1 MKPIEIQ
8 NSLHDDL
15 PTRTRYY
22 QSMMDI
28 DLLLKGKQY
37 SELKESNLPE
47 SSLYLSD
54 AFWNKKII
62 DETTLP
68 GFLGAGATK
77 RCWVLA
83 ASTTV

>member
-54 AFWNKKII
+54 AFWSKKKI

-77 RCWVLA
+77 RCWERMGC
-83 ASTTV
+83 